1 MKFFLK
7 KFQKSVDKSSV
18 MEYTVNTDSK
28 GAVSEKFTT
37 LITPLLFF
45 LYPLRRAADSNHYI
59 K

>member
-1 MKFFLK
+1 MKFFEK
-7 KFQKSVDKSSV
+7 KFQKSVDKSSA

-45 LYPLRRAADSNHYI
+45 CIR
-59 K
+59 